1 MRVFLVFKGQLS
13 HCIIITKIKMKRTR
27 SEITLWEAANVHKH
41 TTMLRWWKDIHR
53 LDFQCDGPST
63 TVSDL
68 ETTVPKKMKIDTNT
82 PFMTTF
88 SVGIKPTK
96 LQKAKLNE
104 MLKVSN
110 RAYNYC
116 NWLVNHKD
124 FKPKHFDLIKVVAK
138 TNATD
143 ITEDL
148 RMDNNDWY
156 FDNRMTTIKN
166 TSCKNYATMYKATQT
181 SQKKKKVILRDKD
194 IQFLREGSFQ
204 VPKLYV
210 RFLKEKDTDNVNIR
224 SRSIA
229 IMTTNFG
236 SKKNIKEKFLKL
248 SKPVTKLPPINHDVR
263 IKKRVNGKFV
273 LQIPCDPTYTR
284 KQIEIT
290 QDAMCGIDPGG
301 RSFNTI
307 FDPSNVKCYQVGI
320 ENDKAQIKLYQ
331 TEIDKAQFYLQKA
344 IKKKHRQAKQDRI
357 THLKRLHLK
366 LKTFVHHIH
375 LMLSSELVA
384 NYKHIALGKI
394 PVSQIVKK
402 DRLNHLS
409 KKSNRE
415 LLCWSHYQFRQRLLN
430 RAAGTDCNVIIQN
443 ESYTSQTCG
452 RCGYRNKNLGSS
464 LTYECPKCNYETH
477 RDVNGARNI
486 LLKSLDL
493 FTFQN

>member
-1 MRVFLVFKGQLS
+1 
-13 HCIIITKIKMKRTR
+13 MKRQR

-41 TTMLRWWKDIHR
+41 NTMLRWWNNVHR
-53 LDFQCDGPST
+53 LDFKCDGPST

-68 ETTVPKKMKIDTNT
+68 DTNVPKKMKIDTDK

-88 SVGIKPTK
+88 SVGIKPTRQ
-96 LQKAKLNE
+96 QKAKLNE

-116 NWLVNHKD
+116 NWLVKEKD
-124 FKPKHFDLIKVVAK
+124 FKPKHFDLQKVVAK

-143 ITEDL
+143 IDDDL
-148 RMDNNDWY
+148 KMDNNDWY
-156 FDNRMTTIKN
+156 FDNKMSMIKG
-166 TSCKNYATMYKATQT
+166 TSCKNYTTMYKSTQT
-181 SQKKKKVILRDKD
+181 NQKKKKVVLRDKD

-204 VPKLYV
+204 VPKMCV
-210 RFLKEKDTDNVNIR
+210 RFLKEKDTNNANIL

-229 IMTTNFG
+229 IMATNFG

-248 SKPVTKLPPINHDVR
+248 SKPVSKLPPINHDVR
-263 IKKRVNGKFV
+263 IKKRVNGKFI
-273 LQIPCDPTYTR
+273 LQIPCDPMYTR
-284 KQIEIT
+284 KQIKET

-307 FDPSNVKCYQVGI
+307 YDPSNVKCYQVGI
-320 ENDKAQIKLYQ
+320 ENDKIQIKIYQ
-331 TEIDKAQFYLQKA
+331 NQIDKAQFRLKKA
-344 IKKKHRQAKQDRI
+344 CKKKQRQAKQDRI
-357 THLKRLHLK
+357 TQLKKLHLK

-375 LMLSSELVA
+375 LTLSSELVA

-464 LTYECPKCNYETH
+464 LTYECPKCQYETH

-486 LLKSLDL
+486 LLKSLL
-493 FTFQN
+493 NKA